1 MRQLILWTFAVL
13 GGLVVCA
20 AAQEP
25 PVTTPKTY
33 TRAETLVLVTKD
45 AASQEAVTTDHVR
58 VVEEHDRVWPDDDL
72 GCVARKGLLEPSS
85 IPGYAFVLDVDG
97 RRFEYHADRAGRF
110 KRCPPAKPRTRPIG

>member
-1 MRQLILWTFAVL
+1 MTAPGQPLTFADTQKL
-13 GGLVVCA
+13 ASNASILARC
-20 AAQEP
+20 
-25 PVTTPKTY
+25 
-33 TRAETLVLVTKD
+33 TLVSQAARDVAPNIKD